1 MFAGLPQNTLMSKS
15 VIPIYSGRT
24 RFAGGIV
31 SEFWMPKK
39 PSCKAVILMDG
50 CPSVPSKKR
59 LGEFFA
65 RKGYWVFHP
74 RYRGSWESEGEFLA
88 ESPEEDV
95 LLVAEGMNAG
105 FLNIYDGIEYL
116 LDISEI
122 VVIGASFGGSAAM
135 LSLKYPIITKAI
147 ALAPVIDWK
156 ARSEAEPFD
165 YFVYMMQE
173 GFGGAYRTEKN
184 AWKRLQ
190 SGKFFSPK
198 HDAAQIDSSRLL
210 VLHALDD
217 KVVPVAPL
225 RAFAEKKKIKPRYVK
240 KGGHL
245 SVSAV
250 MQKETWVN
258 VSAFLKA

>member
-1 MFAGLPQNTLMSKS
+1 MRMNKTVA
-15 VIPIYSGRT
+15 PIYSGRT
-24 RFAGGIV
+24 RFADEII

-39 PSCKAVILMDG
+39 PSRKAIILLDG

-65 RKGYWVFHP
+65 KKGYWVFHP
-74 RYRGSWESEGEFLA
+74 RYRGSWESEGIFLA

-95 LLVAEGMNAG
+95 LLIAEGMNAG
-105 FLNIYDGIEYL
+105 FMNIYDGLEYL

-122 VVIGASFGGSAAM
+122 VVIGASFGGSAAI
-135 LSLKYPIITKAI
+135 LSLKYPLITKAI

-165 YFVYMMQE
+165 YFVYMLQE
-173 GFGGAYRTEKN
+173 GFGAAYRPETH
-184 AWKRLQ
+184 AWERLQ

-198 HDAAQIDSSRLL
+198 HDAALIDSSRLF
-210 VLHALDD
+210 VIHALDD
-217 KVVPVAPL
+217 RVVPIKPL
-225 RAFAEKKKIKPRYVK
+225 RAFAEKKKIKPVYLK

-245 SVSAV
+245 SVSTI
-250 MQKETWVN
+250 MQKEIWLK
-258 VSAFLKA
+258 VSAFLKK